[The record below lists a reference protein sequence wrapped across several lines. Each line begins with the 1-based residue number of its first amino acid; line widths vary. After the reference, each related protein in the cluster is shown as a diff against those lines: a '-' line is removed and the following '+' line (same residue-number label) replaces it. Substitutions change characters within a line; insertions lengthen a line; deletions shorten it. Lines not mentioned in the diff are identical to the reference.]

1 MMLEGRGK
9 IEEKIMSSLNLHETP
24 VIGRKTIR
32 LMISKLIYLFTNILF
47 GERKLFLI
55 RTFLKKTSAVLTF

>member
-9 IEEKIMSSLNLHETP
+9 IEDKFMSSLNLHEPP

-32 LMISKLIYLFTNILF
+32 LMISKLIYLFTNIIF
-47 GERKLFLI
+47 GERKLFLM
-55 RTFLKKTSAVLTF
+55 RTFFKKRQLY